1 VGSRESGR
9 KNKSAGIICFFLIVL
24 PVSTALSGCTLVD
37 YTVPIAGMYD
47 SASVVVKNFILVD
60 TITVHAE
67 EKHTI
72 SPFGIKRTVEGAK
85 VTYSDLILEAAKVNA
100 DDIINVRIDM
110 QTTGKTTIADWVKGW
125 ERTFIYTG
133 QALAIKYTDNKNET
147 DGQEIARF

>member
-1 VGSRESGR
+1 MGVGS
-9 KNKSAGIICFFLIVL
+9 KVNKVGINIFVL
-24 PVSTALSGCTLVD
+24 LLVLTAFSGCTLVD

-47 SASVVVKNFILVD
+47 RAGVVEKNFILID

-85 VTYSDLILEAAKVNA
+85 VTYSDLMLEAAKVNA
-100 DDIINVRIDM
+100 DDVINVRIDM
-110 QTTGKTTIADWVKGW
+110 QTTGETTFVDWVKGW
-125 ERTFIYTG
+125 ERTFFYTG

-147 DGQEIARF
+147 DGKELAQY